1 MAVTHCKEFAMAQLG
16 LEIVEPDACFGRRM
30 AGFFND
36 HGFSAEVHEDVR
48 SLIGRLPGR
57 SPSMVLLGEGREPA
71 AALQTLRSIRDVSLV
86 PCIMMLGQSDDLSE
100 IMVLEAGAD
109 DLVDR
114 ELPLRALL
122 ARIRAVLR
130 RAEWGTAQDE
140 PAVSVDGWRLIPQR
154 RQLLRPD
161 GSECAL
167 TTAEFD
173 LMSMLIAVRG
183 TAIGRDAIARTVFRR
198 PFRAEDRT
206 VDNLVLRLRRK
217 LGPTQQ
223 DCIKTVRGAGYLFA
237 GFTDCGLRVA

>member
-1 MAVTHCKEFAMAQLG
+1 MAQLG
-16 LEIVEPDACFGRRM
+16 IGIIQPDACFGRKM

-36 HGFSAEVHEDVR
+36 HGFSTELHDDVR
-48 SLIGRLPGR
+48 SLLGRLPAR
-57 SPSMVLLGEGREPA
+57 PPRLVLLGGGEESA
-71 AALQTLRSIRDVSLV
+71 AALQALRRIRDVSLV
-86 PCIMMLGQSDDLSE
+86 PCILMLGRTDDLSE

-114 ELPLRALL
+114 ELPLRRLL

-130 RAEWGTAQDE
+130 RAEWGSAQDE
-140 PAVSVDGWRLIPQR
+140 PAVSVGGWRLIPQR

-161 GSECAL
+161 GSECSL

-173 LMSMLIAVRG
+173 LMSMLIDTRGKAVS
-183 TAIGRDAIARTVFRR
+183 RDAVAQTVFRR

-217 LGPTQQ
+217 LGPAQQ
-223 DCIKTVRGAGYLFA
+223 DCIKTVRGAGYMFA
-237 GFTDCGLRVA
+237 GFVGEERRVA